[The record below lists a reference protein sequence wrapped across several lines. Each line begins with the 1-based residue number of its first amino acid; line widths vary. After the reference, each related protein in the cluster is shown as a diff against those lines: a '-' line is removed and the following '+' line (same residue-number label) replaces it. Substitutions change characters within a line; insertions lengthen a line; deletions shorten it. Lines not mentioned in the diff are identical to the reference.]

1 MPNDDL
7 IMIVLKKEKTTN
19 DVELLVAVV
28 IYETVWMHS
37 GWAFSVDEE
46 RERTVLGVYLI
57 CLGKNVKEDYYTI
70 MYAFVGRLQI
80 LIQDRIVIA
89 HLTQIEK

>member
-1 MPNDDL
+1 M
-7 IMIVLKKEKTTN
+7 
-19 DVELLVAVV
+19 
-28 IYETVWMHS
+28 
-37 GWAFSVDEE
+37 
-46 RERTVLGVYLI
+46 LGVYLI

-89 HLTQIEK
+89 HLTQIEKNKNCILLNNYATK